1 MVEHVKNKTKQKMAE
16 GGSHEAEERKSHKK
30 INQTNEKIN
39 KERKNQ
45 KYFSPQKK
53 INNKY

>member
-53 INNKY
+53 KNK

>member
-1 MVEHVKNKTKQKMAE
+1 MAE

-53 INNKY
+53 KKKNIKKKSQERRQ